1 MVCADAGGFTQ
12 YYFLIMQMRWNVL
25 TALSNLKTA
34 ILGLLGIIS
43 KIRTFNLNYQSLIQL
58 TVNQIKPK

>member
-34 ILGLLGIIS
+34 IFGLLGIIS
-43 KIRTFNLNYQSLIQL
+43 
-58 TVNQIKPK
+58 